1 MSKGYT
7 SKFIKAV
14 EDADQSKLGVQ
25 LARVCIAN
33 EIPANDVAQ
42 FMGVTR
48 MTVYF
53 WFKGE
58 MNVGSKHKEKIEK
71 LVQKLST

>member
-14 EDADQSKLGVQ
+14 EDADQNKLGVK

-58 MNVGSKHKEKIEK
+58 MNVGPKHKEKIEK

>member
-7 SKFIKAV
+7 SKFIRAV
-14 EDADQSKLGVQ
+14 QDADQNKLGVQ
-25 LARVCIAN
+25 LAKVCIDN
-33 EIPANDVAQ
+33 DIPVNDVAQ
-42 FMGVTR
+42 FIGVTR

-58 MNVGSKHKEKIEK
+58 MNVGDKHKEKIQK